1 MQHWVLDFEIAVD
14 LRPAIPY
21 LLMAL
26 DSQRAN
32 RILNM
37 GFNEQHPTPLSLIRA
52 GAIRNGPGR
61 SSRGIVLPKRIRR
74 NREA

>member
-1 MQHWVLDFEIAVD
+1 MQHRVLDFEIAVD

-52 GAIRNGPGR
+52 GAIR
-61 SSRGIVLPKRIRR
+61 KRARAIQQRYGAAKADQA
-74 NREA
+74 E